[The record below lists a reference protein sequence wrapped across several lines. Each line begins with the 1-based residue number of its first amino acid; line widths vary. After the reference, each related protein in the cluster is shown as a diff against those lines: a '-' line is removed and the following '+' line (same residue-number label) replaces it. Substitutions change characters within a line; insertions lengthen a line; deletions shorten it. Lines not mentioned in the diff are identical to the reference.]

1 MSKMT
6 SWILEREEQKHYL
19 HSLNP
24 FDRHSNT
31 ETTAGQYYVD
41 YAGYR
46 NQHEARHHLV
56 RSDSGS
62 SDRKHGSSHST

>member
-46 NQHEARHHLV
+46 NQ
-56 RSDSGS
+56 
-62 SDRKHGSSHST
+62 